1 MIKERDKDTA
11 LRVCDECGHE
21 QWVSYWNVYRKNR
34 HLCRYCNNR
43 QEGQKRKGRE
53 PHNKGVKQTP
63 KNVGSGYLN
72 SNGYYE
78 VWVGEHTLPN
88 RSGGYYREHR
98 LMAEIKIGRE
108 LVDEEKVHH
117 IDGDKTN
124 NRPSNLYVCSSHANH
139 RHVHS
144 QLERLSMSLVKLGW
158 FKFDQSKGE
167 YYIDPF
173 LREQISK
180 SGELLENPNG
190 KDEGDQ
196 QRSLREM
203 SPEERSETIQK
214 WSTLKR
220 VEAPDTL
227 TVYLTE
233 GDDIV
238 PSVLKNTAASLG
250 GQEVATLGEE
260 KET

>member
-1 MIKERDKDTA
+1 MIKERKKDIA

-21 QWVSYWNVYRKNR
+21 QWVSYWNIYKNPK

-43 QEGQKRKGRE
+43 VEGKKRRGKVA
-53 PHNKGVKQTP
+53 HNKGTKQKP
-63 KNVGSGYLN
+63 KDVGSSYLN

-78 VWVGEHTLPN
+78 IWVGEHTLPN
-88 RSGGYYREHR
+88 MSGGYYREHR
-98 LMAEIKIGRE
+98 LMAEVKLGRE
-108 LVDEEKVHH
+108 LDCTEKVHH
-117 IDGDKTN
+117 VDGDKTN
-124 NRPSNLYVCSSHANH
+124 NVPSNLYVCNSDANH

-144 QLERLSMSLVKLGW
+144 QLERLSMSLVKSGLIQ
-158 FKFDQSKGE
+158 FDHDKGE

-180 SGELLENPNG
+180 SGELLENPNE
-190 KDEGDQ
+190 KDEGNQ
-196 QRSLREM
+196 QRSFREM
-203 SPEERSETIQK
+203 SLEERSETIQK

-227 TVYLTE
+227 LAGLAR

-238 PSVLKNTAASLG
+238 PSAPKDAAALTGDQVSS
-250 GQEVATLGEE
+250 
-260 KET
+260 ET